1 MIVGTVV
8 LLKTP
13 MLGEE
18 MHAIGVV
25 FYDYGDG
32 VQVIFEK
39 GGYDGFS
46 KEEQTSFLMEK
57 GYDEMSSLYRF
68 KNVMQVSRDY
78 EDGFWNS
85 VFENP
90 KYRPRREF

>member
-1 MIVGTVV
+1 MTVGTIV

-13 MLGEE
+13 ILGEE

-25 FYDYGDG
+25 FYNYGDG
-32 VQVIFEK
+32 VQVIFEG

-46 KEEQTSFLMEK
+46 KEEQNDYLMEK
-57 GYDEMSSLYRF
+57 GYDEMSSLYQF

-78 EDGFWNS
+78 EDGMWDN
-85 VFENP
+85 VFENR
-90 KYRPRREF
+90 KYRPQREF